1 MYKVLFKSLMD
12 RTLALGALLV
22 LLPVMLVTAALV
34 RLEDGGPVFYD
45 QWRLGRHGKEI
56 KIRKFRSMSPS
67 STRVPSKDGQVF
79 NDSAEVTRVGRW
91 IRRLKIDEL
100 PQLLSVLVGDLALIG
115 PRPCLPDLKEKF
127 DDNGRKR
134 LEVLPG
140 CTGLAQVH
148 GNIYL
153 SWPERWRYD
162 AYYVDHQSF
171 LLDMIILWK
180 TLAVL
185 TRGEARL
192 ATPFDDF
199 LKHQVPR

>member
-1 MYKVLFKSLMD
+1 M
-12 RTLALGALLV
+12 
-22 LLPVMLVTAALV
+22 
-34 RLEDGGPVFYD
+34 
-45 QWRLGRHGKEI
+45 
-56 KIRKFRSMSPS
+56 
-67 STRVPSKDGQVF
+67 
-79 NDSAEVTRVGRW
+79 
-91 IRRLKIDEL
+91 
-100 PQLLSVLVGDLALIG
+100 GDLALIG